1 MVEISKLDGCHV
13 LVTGATGLIGSALV
27 DTLLTATAT
36 CHVYATCRNLEQ
48 GKVRF
53 ARYDDCPRLHL
64 LTYDVTLPLAGD
76 TCYDYIIHAASPAS
90 PNSFSSQ
97 PVEVMMANILGVR
110 HLLDYGLKHG
120 MKRMLFVSSGEIYG
134 EGDGRAFTEKDSGY
148 IDCNTSRACY
158 PTSKR
163 AAETLCASY
172 ATEYHADVVIA
183 RLCHTYGPGFTDNDN
198 RVYAQFLR
206 NVLRGEDI
214 TLKSQGQ
221 QMRSWIYV
229 ADAVSA
235 ILHILLKGEKGEAY
249 NVANPQSCITIR
261 QLAELTASLAGRKV
275 HLDIPQDDLHQGN
288 TTPITCA
295 TFSTEKLQA
304 LGWQPQYSMEE
315 GLRQTLATLMSAE

>member
-1 MVEISKLDGCHV
+1 MVEVSALNGCNV
-13 LVTGATGLIGSALV
+13 LITGATGLIGSALV
-27 DTLLTATAT
+27 DALLTISAN
-36 CHVYATCRNLEQ
+36 CHVYATCRNPEQ
-48 GKVRF
+48 GKLRF
-53 ARYDDCPRLHL
+53 SRHNGNPLFHL
-64 LTYDVTLPLAGD
+64 LSYDVTQPLAGD
-76 TCYDYIIHAASPAS
+76 IRYDYIIHAASPAS

-97 PVEVMMANILGVR
+97 PIEVMMANILGVR
-110 HLLDYGLKHG
+110 HLLDYGTKHA

-134 EGDGRAFTEKDSGY
+134 EGDGSAFTEKDSGY

-172 ATEYHADVVIA
+172 VTEHNADVVIA
-183 RLCHTYGPGFTDNDN
+183 RLCHTYGPGFTNNDN

-214 TLKSQGQ
+214 TLKSLGL

-229 ADAVSA
+229 ADAVSG

-275 HLDIPQDDLHQGN
+275 VFDIPQDDLHQGN

-295 TFSTEKLQA
+295 TFSIEKLQA
-304 LGWQPQYSMEE
+304 LGWQPQYSVEE
-315 GLRQTLATLMSAE
+315 GLRQTLTTLKSVE

>member
-1 MVEISKLDGCHV
+1 MVEISALNNCH
-13 LVTGATGLIGSALV
+13 LLITGATGLIGSALV
-27 DTLLTATAT
+27 DTLLTASPT
-36 CHVYATCRNLEQ
+36 CHVHATCRNMEQ
-48 GKVRF
+48 GKLRF
-53 ARYDDCPRLHL
+53 AQYSNNPHFHL
-64 LTYDVTLPLAGD
+64 LSYDVTQPLTGD

-110 HLLDYGLKHG
+110 HLLNYGLKHG

-134 EGDGRAFTEKDSGY
+134 EGDGSAFSEKDSGY

-172 ATEYHADVVIA
+172 VAEHQADVVIA
-183 RLCHTYGPGFTDNDN
+183 RLCHTYGPHFTEKDN

-206 NVLRGEDI
+206 NVLQGKDI
-214 TLKSQGQ
+214 VLKSEGL

-229 ADAVSA
+229 DDAVSG

-249 NVANPQSCITIR
+249 NVANSQSCITIR
-261 QLAELTASLAGRKV
+261 QLAELTASLAGCKV
-275 HLDIPQDDLHQGN
+275 IFDIPQDDRQRGN
-288 TTPITCA
+288 TTPISCA
-295 TFSTEKLQA
+295 TFSTEKLHS

-315 GLRQTLATLMSAE
+315 GLRQTLSILMSAE